1 MDGLTSIR
9 TLKKINPHLKIIAF
23 SGLAPSDTIN
33 AAYSMGVTAF
43 LCKPFTAT
51 QLLQTI
57 SAVNGI
63 NNFAIN

>member
-1 MDGLTSIR
+1 
-9 TLKKINPHLKIIAF
+9 
-23 SGLAPSDTIN
+23 
-33 AAYSMGVTAF
+33 MGVAAF